1 MNPQSDVTPPAI
13 FQPASRRGQQRHR
26 TQLQPHS
33 STFAME
39 FRVPEPSAP
48 VPASFNRSKQTT
60 MKVIAASLG
69 LLSCVPA
76 IAGFSPAW
84 TTSQP
89 LVPASSTAAAAVAF
103 SPFSSPSSQRSPT
116 SLFMSSR
123 NSSNRDMYTVLGIS
137 RSADAAEIK
146 SAYRKLAKKYHPDA
160 NPGKDTTSEFQ
171 EVNRA
176 YEVLSDVDKRKKYDM
191 FGEAGVGS
199 SAASE
204 GGGPYGY
211 GSPFGGGA
219 GFGQEVD
226 LGDIFDTFFGGGGGG
241 GGGPGAGFGARGGGR
256 GGGRRSGPMAGDD
269 LRFDLE
275 LDFKKAVFG
284 GEEKV
289 RIRHL
294 ETCGT
299 CTGSGVKPGAK
310 VSTCTT
316 CNGVGVTM
324 QVTRTP
330 LGNFQTQQTCPTCR
344 GTGQIVEEYCGTCSG
359 EGTVSKTKQIKVDIP
374 PGVEDGNKLR
384 VRSEGD
390 AGPKGGPPG
399 DLYIFL
405 KVKPDPNFRREGP
418 EIYSDATIS
427 YVDAILGASLKV
439 PVVDGEVTIKVPPGT
454 QPEQVMR
461 LKGNGAPVLGD
472 ANKRGDHYVTMKI
485 EIPSSISKE
494 EKELIEK
501 LQTLQEKRTGKK
513 TGFFQ

>member
-1 MNPQSDVTPPAI
+1 
-13 FQPASRRGQQRHR
+13 
-26 TQLQPHS
+26 
-33 STFAME
+33 
-39 FRVPEPSAP
+39 
-48 VPASFNRSKQTT
+48 
-60 MKVIAASLG
+60 
-69 LLSCVPA
+69 
-76 IAGFSPAW
+76 
-84 TTSQP
+84 
-89 LVPASSTAAAAVAF
+89 
-103 SPFSSPSSQRSPT
+103 
-116 SLFMSSR
+116 MSSR
-123 NSSNRDMYTVLGIS
+123 TGAGRDFYSILEIS
-137 RSADAAEIK
+137 RSASAPEIK

-160 NPGKDTTSEFQ
+160 NPGKDTTNDFQ

-176 YEVLSDVDKRKKYDM
+176 YEVLSDEDKRKKYDM
-191 FGEAGVGS
+191 FGEAAVGS

-204 GGGPYGY
+204 GGYGGY
-211 GSPFGGGA
+211 GSPFGGA
-219 GFGQEVD
+219 GFSQEVD
-226 LGDIFDTFFGGGGGG
+226 LGDIFDTFFGGGGP
-241 GGGPGAGFGARGGGR
+241 GGPAGASGFAGGGR
-256 GGGRRSGPMAGDD
+256 GGRGGRRSGPMAGDD

-275 LDFKKAVFG
+275 LDFKKAIFG

-310 VSTCTT
+310 VSTCSS

-330 LGNFQTQQTCPTCR
+330 LGNFQTQQTCASCR
-344 GTGQIVEEYCGTCSG
+344 GTGQKIEEYCGTCSG

-390 AGPKGGPPG
+390 AGPNGGPAG

-405 KVKPDPNFRREGP
+405 KVKSDPNFRREGP

-427 YVDAILGASLKV
+427 YMDAILGASLKV

-472 ANKRGDHYVTMKI
+472 TNKRGDQYVTMKI

-494 EKELIEK
+494 EQELVEKLKELQDK
-501 LQTLQEKRTGKK
+501 KAGKK
-513 TGFFQ
+513 QGFFQ

>member
-1 MNPQSDVTPPAI
+1 MKAVPVALGLIGATAPAI
-13 FQPASRRGQQRHR
+13 MGFAPTQTSQSVAKSFSVQNNSPFHTAPSNQR
-26 TQLQPHS
+26 T
-33 STFAME
+33 
-39 FRVPEPSAP
+39 
-48 VPASFNRSKQTT
+48 
-60 MKVIAASLG
+60 
-69 LLSCVPA
+69 
-76 IAGFSPAW
+76 
-84 TTSQP
+84 TTS
-89 LVPASSTAAAAVAF
+89 LY
-103 SPFSSPSSQRSPT
+103 
-116 SLFMSSR
+116 MSSR
-123 NSSNRDMYTVLGIS
+123 GGGKDFYTLLGVS
-137 RSADAAEIK
+137 RSADKAEIK
-146 SAYRKLAKKYHPDA
+146 SAYRKAAKRLHPDA
-160 NPGKDTTSEFQ
+160 NPDKDTTTEFQ
-171 EVNRA
+171 DINRA
-176 YEVLSDVDKRKKYDM
+176 YEVLGDEEKRKKYDM

-204 GGGPYGY
+204 GGYGGY
-211 GSPFGGGA
+211 GSPFGGA
-219 GFGQEVD
+219 GFSQEVD
-226 LGDIFDTFFGGGGGG
+226 LGDIFDTFFGGGGGP
-241 GGGPGAGFGARGGGR
+241 GGPAGAGFGGRGGR
-256 GGGRRSGPMAGDD
+256 GGRRNGPMAGDD

-299 CTGSGVKPGAK
+299 CDGSGVKPGAK

-330 LGNFQTQQTCPTCR
+330 LGNFQTQQTCPDCR
-344 GTGQIVEEYCGTCSG
+344 GTGQKIEEYCGTCSG
-359 EGTVSKTKQIKVDIP
+359 QGTVSKTKQIKVDIP

-390 AGPKGGPPG
+390 AGPNGGPAG

-427 YVDAILGASLKV
+427 YVDAILGASKKV
-439 PVVDGEVTIKVPPGT
+439 PVVDGEVTIKIPPGT

-472 ANKRGDHYVTMKI
+472 SNKRGDHYVTMKI
-485 EIPSSISKE
+485 DIPSKLSKE
-494 EKELIEK
+494 EKDLMEQLRA
-501 LQTLQEKRTGKK
+501 LQEKKAGKK
-513 TGFFQ
+513 SGFFQ

>member
-1 MNPQSDVTPPAI
+1 MKT
-13 FQPASRRGQQRHR
+13 
-26 TQLQPHS
+26 
-33 STFAME
+33 
-39 FRVPEPSAP
+39 VPLA
-48 VPASFNRSKQTT
+48 
-60 MKVIAASLG
+60 LG
-69 LLSCVPA
+69 LIGACAPTA
-76 IAGFSPAW
+76 IMGFSPGQI
-84 TTSQP
+84 SQP
-89 LVPASSTAAAAVAF
+89 LTTATSTTTK
-103 SPFSSPSSQRSPT
+103 SPFYTASTSSQQPHTST
-116 SLFMSSR
+116 SLYMSSR
-123 NSSNRDMYTVLGIS
+123 NSSSRDFYSMLGVS
-137 RSADAAEIK
+137 RSADKAEIK

-160 NPGKDTTSEFQ
+160 NPDKDTTSEFQ

-176 YEVLSDVDKRKKYDM
+176 YEVLSDEDKRKKYDM

-204 GGGPYGY
+204 GGYGGY
-211 GSPFGGGA
+211 GSPFGGA
-219 GFGQEVD
+219 GFSQEVD
-226 LGDIFDTFFGGGGGG
+226 LGDIFDSFFGGGGGP
-241 GGGPGAGFGARGGGR
+241 GGPAGAGFAGQGGR
-256 GGGRRSGPMAGDD
+256 GGRGGRRSGPMAGDD

-310 VSTCTT
+310 VNTCSA

-330 LGNFQTQQTCPTCR
+330 LGNFQTQQTCASCR
-344 GTGQIVEEYCGTCSG
+344 GTGQKIEEYCGTCSG

-390 AGPKGGPPG
+390 AGPNGGPAG

-405 KVKPDPNFRREGP
+405 KVKTDKAFRREGP
-418 EIYSDATIS
+418 EIYSDANIS

-472 ANKRGDHYVTMKI
+472 AKKRGDHYVTMKI

-494 EKELIEK
+494 EKELVEQ
-501 LQTLQEKRTGKK
+501 LQTLQEKKAGKK
-513 TGFFQ
+513 SGFFQ

>member
-1 MNPQSDVTPPAI
+1 MI
-13 FQPASRRGQQRHR
+13 
-26 TQLQPHS
+26 
-33 STFAME
+33 
-39 FRVPEPSAP
+39 
-48 VPASFNRSKQTT
+48 T
-60 MKVIAASLG
+60 M
-69 LLSCVPA
+69 
-76 IAGFSPAW
+76 GFSPVHTSHPL
-84 TTSQP
+84 TTPTSIHNVSPFCASPNNQQKQKQQRTS
-89 LVPASSTAAAAVAF
+89 SST
-103 SPFSSPSSQRSPT
+103 
-116 SLFMSSR
+116 SLYMSSR
-123 NSSNRDMYTVLGIS
+123 GGGKDFYAVLGVS
-137 RSADAAEIK
+137 RSADKAEIK

-160 NPGKDTTSEFQ
+160 NPGKDTTTEFQ
-171 EVNRA
+171 DVNRA
-176 YEVLSDVDKRKKYDM
+176 YEILSDEDKRKKYDM

-204 GGGPYGY
+204 GRGPYGY
-211 GSPFGGGA
+211 GSPFGGA
-219 GFGQEVD
+219 GFSQEVD
-226 LGDIFDTFFGGGGGG
+226 LGDIFDTFFGGGGP
-241 GGGPGAGFGARGGGR
+241 GGPGGASGFAGGR
-256 GGGRRSGPMAGDD
+256 GGRGGRRTGPMAGDD

-275 LDFKKAVFG
+275 LDFKKAIFG

-299 CTGSGVKPGAK
+299 CDGSGVKPGAK
-310 VSTCTT
+310 VSTCST

-330 LGNFQTQQTCPTCR
+330 LGNFQTQQTCPDCR
-344 GTGQIVEEYCGTCSG
+344 GTGQKIEEYCGTCSG
-359 EGTVSKTKQIKVDIP
+359 QGTVSKTKQIKVDIP

-390 AGPKGGPPG
+390 AGPNGGPAG

-418 EIYSDATIS
+418 EIYSDASVS
-427 YVDAILGASLKV
+427 YTDAILGASLKV

-472 ANKRGDHYVTMKI
+472 KNKRGDHYVTMKI
-485 EIPSSISKE
+485 DIPTDLSKE
-494 EKELIEK
+494 EKDLVEQLRV
-501 LQTLQEKRTGKK
+501 LQEKKASKK

>member
-1 MNPQSDVTPPAI
+1 MKDFSLALCLFGI
-13 FQPASRRGQQRHR
+13 A
-26 TQLQPHS
+26 
-33 STFAME
+33 
-39 FRVPEPSAP
+39 PSII
-48 VPASFNRSKQTT
+48 
-60 MKVIAASLG
+60 M
-69 LLSCVPA
+69 
-76 IAGFSPAW
+76 GFSPAHI
-84 TTSQP
+84 SQP
-89 LVPASSTAAAAVAF
+89 MTTTNPVSSTLR
-103 SPFSSPSSQRSPT
+103 SPFHPTTQQHTTPSKT
-116 SLFMSSR
+116 SLQMSSR
-123 NSSNRDMYTVLGIS
+123 TGAGRDFYNILEIS
-137 RSADAAEIK
+137 RSASAAEIK
-146 SAYRKLAKKYHPDA
+146 SGYRKLAKKYHPDA
-160 NPGKDTTSEFQ
+160 NPGKDTTNDFQ

-176 YEVLSDVDKRKKYDM
+176 YEVLSDEDKRKKYDM
-191 FGEAGVGS
+191 FGEAAVGS

-204 GGGPYGY
+204 GGYGGY
-211 GSPFGGGA
+211 GSPFGGA
-219 GFGQEVD
+219 GFSQEVD
-226 LGDIFDTFFGGGGGG
+226 LGDIFDTFFGGGGP
-241 GGGPGAGFGARGGGR
+241 GGPAGASASGFAGGGR
-256 GGGRRSGPMAGDD
+256 GGRGGRRSGPMAGDD

-275 LDFKKAVFG
+275 LDFKKAIFG

-310 VSTCTT
+310 VSTCSS

-330 LGNFQTQQTCPTCR
+330 LGNFQTQQTCASCR
-344 GTGQIVEEYCGTCSG
+344 GTGQKIEEYCGTCSG

-390 AGPKGGPPG
+390 AGPNSGPAG

-405 KVKPDPNFRREGP
+405 KVKSDPNFRREGP

-427 YVDAILGASLKV
+427 YMDAILGASLKV

-472 ANKRGDHYVTMKI
+472 TNKRGDQYVTMKI

-494 EKELIEK
+494 EQELVEK
-501 LQTLQEKRTGKK
+501 LKELQEKKAGKK
-513 TGFFQ
+513 QGFFQ

>member
-1 MNPQSDVTPPAI
+1 
-13 FQPASRRGQQRHR
+13 
-26 TQLQPHS
+26 
-33 STFAME
+33 
-39 FRVPEPSAP
+39 
-48 VPASFNRSKQTT
+48 
-60 MKVIAASLG
+60 
-69 LLSCVPA
+69 
-76 IAGFSPAW
+76 
-84 TTSQP
+84 
-89 LVPASSTAAAAVAF
+89 
-103 SPFSSPSSQRSPT
+103 
-116 SLFMSSR
+116 MSSR
-123 NSSNRDMYTVLGIS
+123 GGGKDFYTLLGVS
-137 RSADAAEIK
+137 RSAAQSEIK
-146 SAYRKLAKKYHPDA
+146 SAYRKQAKKLHPDA
-160 NPGKDTTSEFQ
+160 NPGKDTTEEFQ

-176 YEVLSDVDKRKKYDM
+176 YEILGDEDKRKKYDM

-204 GGGPYGY
+204 GGYGGY
-211 GSPFGGGA
+211 GSPFGGA
-219 GFGQEVD
+219 GFSQEVD
-226 LGDIFDTFFGGGGGG
+226 LGDIFDSFFGGGGGP
-241 GGGPGAGFGARGGGR
+241 GGPAGASGFGGPRGGR
-256 GGGRRSGPMAGDD
+256 GRTGPMAGDD

-299 CTGSGVKPGAK
+299 CTGTGVKPGSK
-310 VSTCTT
+310 VSTCGT
-316 CNGVGVTM
+316 CNGQGVVM

-330 LGNFQTQQTCPTCR
+330 LGNFQTQQTCPECR
-344 GTGQIVEEYCGTCSG
+344 GTGQKIEEYCGTCSG
-359 EGTVSKTKQIKVDIP
+359 KGNVSKTKQIKVDIP

-390 AGPKGGPPG
+390 AGPNGGPAG

-418 EIYSDATIS
+418 EIYSDASVS
-427 YVDAILGASLKV
+427 YADAILGTSLKV

-485 EIPSSISKE
+485 DIPTKISKE
-494 EKELIEK
+494 ERELVEQ
-501 LQTLQEKRTGKK
+501 LQALQKKNAEKK

>member
-1 MNPQSDVTPPAI
+1 M
-13 FQPASRRGQQRHR
+13 
-26 TQLQPHS
+26 
-33 STFAME
+33 
-39 FRVPEPSAP
+39 
-48 VPASFNRSKQTT
+48 
-60 MKVIAASLG
+60 
-69 LLSCVPA
+69 
-76 IAGFSPAW
+76 GFSPAHI
-84 TTSQP
+84 SQP
-89 LVPASSTAAAAVAF
+89 MTTTNPVSSTLR
-103 SPFSSPSSQRSPT
+103 SPFHPTTQQHTTPSKT
-116 SLFMSSR
+116 SLQMSSR
-123 NSSNRDMYTVLGIS
+123 TGAGRDFYNILEIS
-137 RSADAAEIK
+137 RSASAAEIK
-146 SAYRKLAKKYHPDA
+146 SGYRKLAKKYHPDA
-160 NPGKDTTSEFQ
+160 NPGKDTTNDFQ

-176 YEVLSDVDKRKKYDM
+176 YEVLSDEDKRKKYDM
-191 FGEAGVGS
+191 FGEAAVGS

-204 GGGPYGY
+204 GGYGGY
-211 GSPFGGGA
+211 GSPFGGA
-219 GFGQEVD
+219 GFSQEVD
-226 LGDIFDTFFGGGGGG
+226 LGDIFDTFFGGGGP
-241 GGGPGAGFGARGGGR
+241 GGPAGASGFAGGGR
-256 GGGRRSGPMAGDD
+256 GGRGGRRSGPMAGDD

-275 LDFKKAVFG
+275 LDFKKAIFG

-310 VSTCTT
+310 VSTCSS

-330 LGNFQTQQTCPTCR
+330 LGNFQTQQTCASCR
-344 GTGQIVEEYCGTCSG
+344 GTGQKIEEYCGTCSG

-390 AGPKGGPPG
+390 AGPNSGPAG

-405 KVKPDPNFRREGP
+405 KVKSDPNFRREGP

-427 YVDAILGASLKV
+427 YMDAILGASLKV

-472 ANKRGDHYVTMKI
+472 TNKRGDQYVTMKI

-494 EKELIEK
+494 EQELVEK
-501 LQTLQEKRTGKK
+501 LKELQEKKAGKK
-513 TGFFQ
+513 QGFFQ